1 MQTHIISLLVED
13 HPGVLT
19 RMSGMFTMRGIN
31 ITSLTVS
38 PCEKEGLSRM
48 TVAIDGSEQE
58 LEQVRKQLSNLIE
71 VVKVVDLKEDE
82 AIVRDLCLMKVHVK
96 DSNARSE
103 VMQLAESYGAKIADA
118 MLDSVI
124 LELTGEPKKIDRFV
138 ELMKHFGIKQLFRT
152 GVTAIGRGVAGG
164 IER

>member
-1 MQTHIISLLVED
+1 MTTHIISLLVED

-48 TVAIDGSEQE
+48 TVARNGSESE
-58 LEQVRKQLSNLIE
+58 LEKVRKQLSNLIE
-71 VVKVVDLKEDE
+71 VVKVVDFAADK
-82 AIVRDLCLMKVHVK
+82 AIIRDLCLMKVHVK
-96 DSNARSE
+96 DAHARSE

-118 MLDSVI
+118 TLDSVI
-124 LELTGEPKKIDRFV
+124 LELTEEPKTIDRFLD
-138 ELMKHFGIKQLFRT
+138 LMKHFGVKQSFRT
-152 GVTAIGRGVAGG
+152 GVTAIGLGASS
-164 IER
+164 ER

>member
-48 TVAIDGSEQE
+48 TVAIDGSERE
-58 LEQVRKQLSNLIE
+58 LEMVRKQISNLIE
-71 VVKVVDLKEDE
+71 VVKVVDLRREE
-82 AIVRDLCLMKVHVK
+82 AIIRDLCLLKVQVKNSESRSTVMK
-96 DSNARSE
+96 
-103 VMQLAESYGAKIADA
+103 LAESYNAKIVDA
-118 MLDSVI
+118 ALDSVT
-124 LELTGEPKKIDRFV
+124 LELTEEPEKIDRFV
-138 ELMKHFGIKQLFRT
+138 DLMKQFGVKQLFKT
-152 GVTAIGRGVAGG
+152 GVTAIGIGA
-164 IER
+164 ER

>member
-48 TVAIDGSEQE
+48 TVAINGSESV

-71 VVKVVDLKEDE
+71 VVKVVDLAENK
-82 AIVRDLCLMKVHVK
+82 AIIRDLCLMKIHVK
-96 DSNARSE
+96 DSNARST
-103 VMQLAESYGAKIADA
+103 VMQLAETYGADIVDA
-118 MLDSVI
+118 ALDSVI
-124 LELTGEPKKIDRFV
+124 IELTEEPKKIDRFV
-138 ELMKHFGIKQLFRT
+138 DLMKHFGVKQLFRT
-152 GVTAIGRGVAGG
+152 GVTAIGRETGL
-164 IER
+164 ER

>member
-48 TVAIDGSEQE
+48 TVAIDGSESE
-58 LEQVRKQLSNLIE
+58 LEKVRKQLSNLIE
-71 VVKVVDLKEDE
+71 VVKVVDLRENE
-82 AIVRDLCLMKVHVK
+82 SIIRDLCLLKVHAK
-96 DSNARSE
+96 DSEARSE
-103 VMQLAESYGAKIADA
+103 VIQLAESYGAKIVDA
-118 MLDSVI
+118 TLNSVT
-124 LELTGEPKKIDRFV
+124 LELTEEPKKIDRFV
-138 ELMKHFGIKQLFRT
+138 ELMKHFGVKQLFRT
-152 GVTAIGRGVAGG
+152 GVTAIGMGAGAG
-164 IER
+164 LEK

>member
-48 TVAIDGSEQE
+48 TVAIDGSERE
-58 LEQVRKQLSNLIE
+58 LEMVRKQISNLIE
-71 VVKVVDLKEDE
+71 VVKVVDLRRAE
-82 AIVRDLCLMKVHVK
+82 AIIRDLCLLKVQVKNSESRSTVMK
-96 DSNARSE
+96 
-103 VMQLAESYGAKIADA
+103 LAESYNAKIVDA
-118 MLDSVI
+118 ALDSVT
-124 LELTGEPKKIDRFV
+124 LELTEEPEKIDRFV
-138 ELMKHFGIKQLFRT
+138 DLMKHFGVKQLFKT
-152 GVTAIGRGVAGG
+152 GVTAIGIGA
-164 IER
+164 ER